1 MYYNHVPCINGKKP
15 PINAMH
21 FFLNNVRYDNVNN
34 YGNNNRKKKN
44 NNNKKKCFRTTG
56 SDVKIWGFDNDL
68 DQLQIITSLVRWYNF
83 YIEIPVQT
91 ALSYVYRTFFYFSI
105 YSNTVSDF
113 NNFYI

>member
-1 MYYNHVPCINGKKP
+1 MYHNHVPCMP

-21 FFLNNVRYDNVNN
+21 LFLNNVRYDNINN
-34 YGNNNRKKKN
+34 YDNNNRKKN
-44 NNNKKKCFRTTG
+44 NNNKKKCFRTTS

-91 ALSYVYRTFFYFSI
+91 ALTYVYGTFFYFSM